1 MMTFMGFQG
10 LPYWHGWVRVYG
22 PTCYQWPRA
31 SWSQLGVNCCNYL
44 FLGLLK
50 IDHFELPGTYLFV
63 VLTKNQKTGNEIS
76 LGHSACGSNMDILR
90 DDLKRRTD
98 KATWKLDGLDIDCH
112 KHLDWI
118 GYD

>member
-22 PTCYQWPRA
+22 PTFYQWPRA
-31 SWSQLGVNCCNYL
+31 SWSQLGVNCCNYP

-63 VLTKNQKTGNEIS
+63 V
-76 LGHSACGSNMDILR
+76 
-90 DDLKRRTD
+90 
-98 KATWKLDGLDIDCH
+98 
-112 KHLDWI
+112 
-118 GYD
+118 